1 MLNPIKFFSKFIRS
15 NNQKELDKIDKIVQ
29 KVNSF
34 EKEIS
39 TLSENQFKDK
49 TKSLIQEIGNGK
61 SLNEILP
68 EAYALVRESSKR
80 IFNERHYDVQIV
92 GGVVLNDS
100 KIAEMKTG
108 EGKTL
113 VSTLPAYLNSLS
125 GKGVH
130 IVTVNDYLAQRDSV
144 WMGKVFNYLGVSTG
158 CITNRLEDSE
168 RKKNYS
174 CDITYATNN
183 ELGFDYLRDNMK
195 YEIDEMVQRGHNFCI
210 VDEVDSILIDES
222 RTPLIISGKLEDKT
236 TLYKTSNE
244 FIKKLQNSDYELDEK
259 NKNVILSDAGVDKI
273 EKLALQK
280 NVLKNGNFYDP
291 ANLELVHHTNQAMKA
306 NLIFKKDVDYIVRD
320 GKVQIIDEFTG
331 RVLSGRRF
339 SDGLHQAIEAKENVV
354 IEEENQTLASI
365 TYQNYFRLYHQLAGM
380 TGTAMTESEEF
391 FDIYKLNV
399 VSIPTN
405 KKMLRNDLNDQIF
418 RTEKEKYNAIT
429 KKIIECSSKGQ
440 PVLVGTT
447 SIEKSE
453 KISDFLNEKK
463 IKHNVLNAKQ
473 HEKEAKIIAE
483 AGKIGAVTI
492 ATNMAGRGTDIKL
505 GGNKD
510 YENIENN
517 NKNLEEH
524 KENELK
530 VKELGGLY
538 IIGTERHESRRIDNQ
553 LRGRSGRQG
562 DPGSTIFFISLQ
574 DELMRIFGGDSID
587 GMLKKLG
594 LKENESIDHP
604 WINKAMERAQKKVE
618 TRNFDIR
625 KTLIK
630 FDDVM
635 NDQRQVIFS
644 QRLKILKERNI
655 TSILNDFFEEILKEL
670 KVSTANYKKSDDEK
684 YLTEI
689 KNITGSSVN
698 DEDLMKLSSQDEE
711 SFIKEMRTLFEDK
724 RKSRVNTLGQE
735 QNVSLEKKIFLQVI
749 DFSWRSHL
757 QYLEQLRQV
766 IGLRQYGQKDPL
778 SEYKSEAFRAFEEMM
793 GSMRSEVCSGMFRA
807 ATNLAAF
814 ENMLNTLSKS
824 AKSTGPDTGGAAG
837 FDRFSAP
844 SSPAPQVDE
853 SSAPKVATPVVRE
866 APKVGRNDACPCG
879 SGKKYKK
886 CCGVGAAA

>member
-1 MLNPIKFFSKFIRS
+1 MNLFTRTFSKIFKSS
-15 NNQKELDKIDKIVQ
+15 NQQELDKIQNLIREI
-29 KVNSF
+29 NN
-34 EKEIS
+34 KEAEIKS
-39 TLSENQFKDK
+39 LSESDFKEK
-49 TKSLIQEIGNGK
+49 TSKFKKNVQNGSIK
-61 SLNEILP
+61 LDDIIS
-68 EAYALVRESSKR
+68 EAFALVREAANR
-80 IFNERHYDVQIV
+80 TLGERHYDVQLA
-92 GGVVLNDS
+92 GGLILHNG

-113 VSTLPAYLNSLS
+113 VSTLPAYLNSLK

-130 IVTVNDYLAQRDSV
+130 IVTVNDYLAQRDSQ

-158 CITNRLEDSE
+158 CITNDLQDNE
-168 RKKNYS
+168 RKINYDL
-174 CDITYATNN
+174 DITYATNN

-195 YEIDEMVQRGHNFCI
+195 YELNEMVQRSHNYCI

-222 RTPLIISGKLEDKT
+222 RTPLIISGRVEDKA
-236 TLYKTSNE
+236 TLYTISNN
-244 FIKKLQNSDYELDEK
+244 FINHLQKSDFELDEK
-259 NKNVILSDAGVDKI
+259 NKNVILTDTGVDKI
-273 EKLALQK
+273 EKLAIQK
-280 NVLKNGNFYDP
+280 NVLKNNNFYDP
-291 ANLELVHHTNQAMKA
+291 ANLNLVHHTNQALKA
-306 NLIFKKDVDYIVRD
+306 NLIFKKDTDYIVRD

-339 SDGLHQAIEAKENVV
+339 SDGLHQAIEAKENVK

-365 TYQNYFRLYHQLAGM
+365 TYQNYFRLYEKLSGM

-391 FDIYKLNV
+391 YDIYKLNV
-399 VSIPTN
+399 VTVPTN
-405 KKMLRNDLNDQIF
+405 KKMLRKDFNDQIF

-429 KKIIECSSKGQ
+429 RKIIECNNKGQ

-453 KISDFLNEKK
+453 KISDFLSQKK

-483 AGKIGAVTI
+483 AGKSGSVTI

-510 YENIENN
+510 F
-517 NKNLEEH
+517 LEEG
-524 KENELK
+524 KLNSPEEFKKDETK
-530 VKELGGLY
+530 VKNLGGLF

-562 DPGSTIFFISLQ
+562 DPGGTIFFISLQ

-618 TRNFDIR
+618 SRNFDIR

-644 QRLKILKERNI
+644 QRLKILKEDNI
-655 TSILNDFFEEILKEL
+655 SAILNDFFEEIITNLDTSK
-670 KVSTANYKKSDDEK
+670 KNYQKSNDEK

-689 KNITGSSVN
+689 KNITGNALN
-698 DEDLMKLSSQDEE
+698 DSQLIKLISKE
-711 SFIKEMRTLFEDK
+711 S
-724 RKSRVNTLGQE
+724 G
-735 QNVSLEKKIFLQVI
+735 
-749 DFSWRSHL
+749 DF
-757 QYLEQLRQV
+757 
-766 IGLRQYGQKDPL
+766 
-778 SEYKSEAFRAFEEMM
+778 KSEMKDLFLK
-793 GSMRSEVCSGMFRA
+793 
-807 ATNLAAF
+807 NK
-814 ENMLNTLSKS
+814 N
-824 AKSTGPDTGGAAG
+824 
-837 FDRFSAP
+837 
-844 SSPAPQVDE
+844 
-853 SSAPKVATPVVRE
+853 RE
-866 APKVGRNDACPCG
+866 
-879 SGKKYKK
+879 
-886 CCGVGAAA
+886 

>member
-1 MLNPIKFFSKFIRS
+1 MNIFSRTLNKIFKST
-15 NNQKELDKIDKIVQ
+15 NQQELDKIQNLIQ
-29 KVNSF
+29 AIN
-34 EKEIS
+34 ETE
-39 TLSENQFKDK
+39 SE
-49 TKSLIQEIGNGK
+49 TKSLSEGDFKEKTFNFKKNAQSGSFKI
-61 SLNEILP
+61 NEIIP
-68 EAYALVRESSKR
+68 ESFALVREAAKR
-80 IFNERHYDVQIV
+80 TLGERHYDVQLA
-92 GGVVLNDS
+92 GGLILHS
-100 KIAEMKTG
+100 GKIAEMKTG

-113 VSTLPAYLNSLS
+113 VSTLPAYLNSLTD
-125 GKGVH
+125 KGVH
-130 IVTVNDYLAQRDSV
+130 IVTVNDYLAKRDSA
-144 WMGKVFNYLGVSTG
+144 WMGKVFDYLGVSTG
-158 CITNRLEDSE
+158 CITNNLDDVE
-168 RKKNYS
+168 RKKNYQ

-195 YEIDEMVQRGHNFCI
+195 YELLEMVQRSHNFCI

-222 RTPLIISGKLEDKT
+222 RTPLIISGKLDDKT
-236 TLYKTSNE
+236 TLYLTSNE
-244 FIKKLQNSDYELDEK
+244 FIKYLQKNDFELDEK
-259 NKNVILSDAGVDKI
+259 NKNAILTDAGIDKI
-273 EKLALQK
+273 ENLAKQK
-280 NVLKNGNFYDP
+280 GILKNNNFYDP
-291 ANLELVHHTNQAMKA
+291 GNLDLVHHINQALKA
-306 NLIFKKDVDYIVRD
+306 NLLFKKDTDYIVRNE
-320 GKVQIIDEFTG
+320 KVQIIDEFTG
-331 RVLSGRRF
+331 RVLDGRRF
-339 SDGLHQAIEAKENVV
+339 SDGLHQAIEAKENVKV
-354 IEEENQTLASI
+354 EEENQTLASI
-365 TYQNYFRLYHQLAGM
+365 TYQNYFRLYKKLAGM

-391 FDIYKLNV
+391 HDIYKLNV

-405 KKMLRNDLNDQIF
+405 RKMLRKDFNDQIF

-429 KKIIECSSKGQ
+429 NKIIDCNKKGQ

-453 KISDFLNEKK
+453 KISTYLNQKK

-483 AGKIGAVTI
+483 AGKIKAITI

-510 YENIENN
+510 FIEDGKKVDVNEIR
-517 NKNLEEH
+517 KNESQ
-524 KENELK
+524 
-530 VKELGGLY
+530 VKDLGGLF

-644 QRLKILKERNI
+644 QRLKILKENNI
-655 TSILNDFFEEILKEL
+655 NEILKDFFNEVL
-670 KVSTANYKKSDDEK
+670 QNLNNTRINYQKSYDEK
-684 YLTEI
+684 HFLTEI
-689 KNITGSSVN
+689 KGITGNAYN
-698 DEDLMKLSSQDEE
+698 DSQLLECGKLKEIEFKEKMKDYYSN
-711 SFIKEMRTLFEDK
+711 KK
-724 RKSRVNTLGQE
+724 KSRVEILGE
-735 QNVSLEKKIFLQVI
+735 NQNNSLEKKIFLQII

-778 SEYKSEAFRAFEEMM
+778 SEFKKEAFVLFEGLLAKIKNDLIKFLFNLNIVISNE
-793 GSMRSEVCSGMFRA
+793 ENEQKI
-807 ATNLAAF
+807 TN
-814 ENMLNTLSKS
+814 EKKLNK
-824 AKSTGPDTGGAAG
+824 K
-837 FDRFSAP
+837 
-844 SSPAPQVDE
+844 
-853 SSAPKVATPVVRE
+853 
-866 APKVGRNDACPCG
+866 
-879 SGKKYKK
+879 GKIKRW
-886 CCGVGAAA
+886 